1 MKQYDV
7 IVIGSGM
14 SGMTVANKCA
24 SKGLKVAVTDELPY
38 GGTCALRGC
47 DPKKIII
54 GATEVRDF
62 AQRLAGKGIDTVPE
76 VNWKDVMAFK
86 QEFVNAM
93 PGKIEK
99 GYKHNDIDTYHGAAR
114 FISNDSV
121 EIESQVLKGD
131 KVVIATG
138 ARSRTLT
145 FEGGNYALTSTD
157 FLNLKE
163 LPKSMIFIG
172 GGYIAFEF
180 AHIARRCG
188 AEVTIVHR
196 GPRPLENFDKDIV
209 HHLSEATQK
218 LGIKLVLETNVTGI
232 KKETKG
238 FTVVGEKNG
247 SEVEFAA
254 EAVFNSAGRVPHI
267 NDLDLK
273 AASVALNKRGIEVNE
288 FLQSTS
294 NPNVYAA
301 GDAADSNGLP
311 LTPVAVYEGH
321 IIASNIIKGNNRRA
335 EYPPMPSVVFTLP
348 AMASVG
354 LTEEEA
360 RKYGMDIRVNNKAVP
375 EWFNAK
381 RLNTSEYAFKTII
394 NTDSGTL
401 VGAHLIGPGVEETI
415 NFFSLAIYKSIPV
428 QDLKKMIYAYPTMGS
443 DITSML

>member
-1 MKQYDV
+1 M
-7 IVIGSGM
+7 
-14 SGMTVANKCA
+14 
-24 SKGLKVAVTDELPY
+24 
-38 GGTCALRGC
+38 
-47 DPKKIII
+47 
-54 GATEVRDF
+54 
-62 AQRLAGKGIDTVPE
+62 
-76 VNWKDVMAFK
+76 
-86 QEFVNAM
+86 
-93 PGKIEK
+93 
-99 GYKHNDIDTYHGAAR
+99 
-114 FISNDSV
+114 
-121 EIESQVLKGD
+121 ESQVLKGD
-131 KVVIATG
+131 KIVIATG
-138 ARSRTLT
+138 ARPRKLT

-157 FLNLKE
+157 FLNLKK

-188 AEVTIVHR
+188 AEVTILHR

-218 LGIKLVLETNVTGI
+218 LGIRLVVETNVTGI

-247 SEVEFAA
+247 SEVEFTAQ
-254 EAVFNSAGRVPHI
+254 AVFNSAGRVPHI
-267 NDLDLK
+267 DDMDLK
-273 AASVALNKRGIEVNE
+273 AASVTSNKRGIEVNE
-288 FLQSTS
+288 FLQSIS
-294 NPNVYAA
+294 NPKVFAA
-301 GDAADSNGLP
+301 GDAADSNGLQ

-321 IIASNIIKGNNRRA
+321 IIASNIIKGNSRKA

-348 AMASVG
+348 PMASVG

-360 RKYGMDIRVNNKAVP
+360 KKSGINIKVNNKAVP

-381 RLNTSEYAFKTII
+381 RLNTEVYAIKTII
-394 NTDSGTL
+394 NNDNNTL

-428 QDLKKMIYAYPTMGS
+428 KDLKKMIYAYPTMGS